1 MGHSAPDI
9 RSLQKEAGITPCG
22 ISWRKM
28 RSSTPKLS
36 VVIPTYN
43 RAEWLKRVIES
54 LLNQTYQDFEIIV
67 VDDGSVDGTESLIR
81 DVMKNAPRE
90 LVYIRQEN
98 QGPATA
104 RNAGIKHAK
113 GELILFIDDDVLP
126 APNLLEEHISGH
138 QQHHGENI
146 AIVGSVVCAPEVRV
160 SPFMRWL
167 INEGPWF
174 WHSRE
179 ENGARLDYRCLCTA
193 NVSLNRRLMLKK
205 GMFDES
211 FRPFFE
217 DIELGYRFEQQN
229 VQIILN
235 KNAIGYHLREE
246 TFQKWCDRVIL
257 SGQSA
262 AVFYTKWPAAAT
274 SLPRSTLNVRTV
286 LGGIVKHAI
295 PRSIIPIL
303 KPMICWLDSHDYA
316 APSFFYRVILYYY
329 AQIGYK
335 KGLKT
340 IEG

>member
-1 MGHSAPDI
+1 
-9 RSLQKEAGITPCG
+9 
-22 ISWRKM
+22 M

-36 VVIPTYN
+36 VIIPTYN
-43 RAEWLKRVIES
+43 RAEWLKRVVES

-81 DVMKNAPRE
+81 DVMKNAPCE

-98 QGPATA
+98 KGPASA
-104 RNAGIKHAK
+104 RNTGVKHAK

-126 APNLLEEHISGH
+126 APNLLEEHVSGH
-138 QQHHGENI
+138 QRHHGQNI
-146 AIVGSVVCAPEVRV
+146 AIVGSVVCAPEVKV

-167 INEGPWF
+167 INEGPYF

-179 ENGARLDYRCLCTA
+179 EDGAKLDYRCLCTA
-193 NVSLNRRLMLKK
+193 NISLNRSLMLEK

-235 KNAIGYHLREE
+235 KHAIGYHLREE
-246 TFQKWCDRVIL
+246 TLQKWCDRSKLAGRI
-257 SGQSA
+257 A
-262 AVFYTKWPAAAT
+262 AAFYTKWPAANP
-274 SLPRSTLNVRTV
+274 SLPRSTPGIRTV
-286 LGGIVKHAI
+286 LKEIGRKVILPSA
-295 PRSIIPIL
+295 IPIL

-316 APSFFYRVILYYY
+316 APSFFYRVIPYYY
-329 AQIGYK
+329 YQIGYM